1 MNELR
6 TDDPRLLMVDTS
18 GRVGVVAV
26 AWGDRILGERRLE
39 ETRRHARDLAPSVA
53 ELCRAAGWR
62 VRELDG
68 VIVSIGPGSY
78 TGLRVGIIS
87 AKTLAYATGCVV
99 LAIPTFRVIV
109 EQSPAEARVVDVLA
123 DAQQGLLYAQRF
135 HRHDEGWRDEEL
147 RIIKSTDWRATLS
160 AEVWVSGPGLSVVED
175 ELPPSQPRVSREDRE
190 ARAATLLRLGR
201 TRWQHGESDDLWK
214 LEPLYLRPSNAEEN
228 WERRQATN

>member
-6 TDDPRLLMVDTS
+6 TDDPRLLVIDTS

-53 ELCRAAGWR
+53 ELCQTAGWR

-99 LAIPTFRVIV
+99 LAIPTFRAIV
-109 EQSPAEARVVDVLA
+109 EP
-123 DAQQGLLYAQRF
+123 
-135 HRHDEGWRDEEL
+135 
-147 RIIKSTDWRATLS
+147 
-160 AEVWVSGPGLSVVED
+160 VSYTHL
-175 ELPPSQPRVSREDRE
+175 
-190 ARAATLLRLGR
+190 
-201 TRWQHGESDDLWK
+201 
-214 LEPLYLRPSNAEEN
+214 
-228 WERRQATN
+228 